1 MPDGRVIRAVLVL
14 AAALATVAA
23 SAGQAGSTGSQPERV
38 TMIGDSIAD
47 AINFDATSKRVLS
60 NGVQLD
66 LQVAVC
72 RRLVGDSCPY
82 EGARPLN
89 VVDLLPTIELGT
101 TVIVEVGYNDHEDT
115 FDDAVETVLTALHK
129 AGAQHVLWLT
139 LRAEW
144 TSYANMNDDIWA
156 AAKSHPEMTVVDWNF
171 YSHSHPEWFQPD
183 GLHLNSRG
191 AVAMAT
197 LVHRSLDNL
206 GLVSAPVVAALAITS
221 KTLPVATAGRPYSAR
236 LTAAGG
242 TRPIKWTRVAGALP
256 AGIRLRSDGRLTGTP
271 HAAGR
276 RSVTM
281 RAIDAKGRAVSRRF
295 AIVVRPG

>member
-1 MPDGRVIRAVLVL
+1 VIRAALILV
-14 AAALATVAA
+14 AALAALAA
-23 SAGQAGSTGSQPERV
+23 SAGQAGSNGSQPERV

-47 AINFDATSKRVLS
+47 AISFDATSKRVLS

-66 LQVAVC
+66 LQFAVC

-89 VVDLLPTIELGT
+89 VVDLLPTIQLGT

-139 LRAEW
+139 LREEW
-144 TSYANMNDDIWA
+144 TSYANMNDVIWA

-183 GLHLNSRG
+183 GLHLNGRG
-191 AVAMAT
+191 ALAMAT
-197 LVHRSLDNL
+197 LVHRTLGNL
-206 GLVSAPVVAALAITS
+206 RLVTAPAVAPLAITS
-221 KTLPVATAGRPYSAR
+221 KTLPAATVGRPY
-236 LTAAGG
+236 AATLKVTGG
-242 TRPIKWTRVAGALP
+242 TRPITWKRIAGALP
-256 AGIRLRSDGRLTGTP
+256 VGVRLAGNGRLTGTP
-271 HAAGR
+271 RAAGR
-276 RSVTM
+276 STTRLRVV
-281 RAIDAKGRAVSRRF
+281 DAAGHAASRPF
-295 AIVVRPG
+295 VITVRPR